1 MLSDNTGKK
10 IQEIKFL
17 KKGVQIFFDDKT
29 SLMIDASTLT
39 EYYLYKDK
47 VIDQKTYKAV
57 QKAAEFLPF
66 KKYLDQI
73 LIKGRYSEVQIR
85 LKLKAKK
92 ALDSTINEL
101 VYYAKKNLLIDDQ
114 ALINDLVDYYL
125 QKKLGIQYIQQQ
137 LRTKGLSKSLVESID
152 ITDKVQE
159 DSAIFQLQKLEKK
172 LQSKPYLAKKEI
184 AYRTLRGKGFEDKV
198 ISKVLSTISSDDNQM
213 VTDQLEKDFRL
224 AVQKYQKKYKDW
236 ELNHRIFQYLK
247 TKGYNNQDIKKM
259 IGVKTH
265 DLD

>member
-10 IQEIKFL
+10 IEAINFL

-29 SLMIDASTLT
+29 SFMIDASTLT

-47 VIDQKTYKAV
+47 IIDEKTYKAI

-66 KKYLDQI
+66 KKYLDN
-73 LIKGRYSEVQIR
+73 LLTKGRYSEVQIR

-92 ALDSTINEL
+92 ALDSIINEL
-101 VYYAKKNLLIDDQ
+101 VYYAKKNFLIDDQ
-114 ALINDLVDYYL
+114 ALANDLVDYYL
-125 QKKLGIQYIQQQ
+125 QKRVGVHYIQQQ
-137 LRTKGLSKSLVESID
+137 LRTKGLSKSLIESID
-152 ITDKVQE
+152 IADKVQE

-184 AYRTLRGKGFEDKV
+184 AYRTLRGKGFEDK
-198 ISKVLSTISSDDNQM
+198 IINKVLTTIHSDDEKM
-213 VTDQLEKDFRL
+213 VTDQLEKDYTV
-224 AVQKYQKKYKDW
+224 AVRKYQKKYKDW

-259 IGVKTH
+259 IGVKTY